1 MIDTKFRRDMVASK
15 FKILE
20 VLIYF
25 LLQKVKRLSMPTLT
39 PLFINS
45 VAATIANFLLG
56 MCNCTVDSDVG
67 MGDFLLMLGILH
79 MCRHVHKYLHA

>member
-1 MIDTKFRRDMVASK
+1 MIDTKFRRDMVLIY
-15 FKILE
+15 FLE

-25 LLQKVKRLSMPTLT
+25 LLQKVKRLPMPTLT

-45 VAATIANFLLG
+45 VAVTIAKFLLG
-56 MCNCTVDSDVG
+56 MCNYTADSDVG
-67 MGDFLLMLGILH
+67 MGDFLLMLGIMH